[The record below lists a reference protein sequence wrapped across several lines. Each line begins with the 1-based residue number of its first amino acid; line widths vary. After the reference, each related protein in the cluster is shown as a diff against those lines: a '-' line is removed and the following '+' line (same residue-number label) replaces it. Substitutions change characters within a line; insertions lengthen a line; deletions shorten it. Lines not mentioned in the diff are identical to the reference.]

1 MVATLFLFISTFIHG
16 QSKIH
21 LDVDYHY
28 LIGVVQKNDKYSTI
42 HRSEEKMGG
51 SSFQV
56 SGMYS
61 LNKRIEIGIGVG
73 ADCYNNPEI
82 TTFPILASI
91 KYTPMKHLPSYYI
104 YTDAGYAFRT
114 KISDNGVVTSVGFG
128 YKRMYKKHFG
138 IKLEFGYKMQQIRV
152 SQENIIVFPNSD
164 GVAPIIRGIS
174 VFRHSISFGTGFI
187 F

>member
-1 MVATLFLFISTFIHG
+1 M
-16 QSKIH
+16 
-21 LDVDYHY
+21 
-28 LIGVVQKNDKYSTI
+28 
-42 HRSEEKMGG
+42 
-51 SSFQV
+51 
-56 SGMYS
+56 
-61 LNKRIEIGIGVG
+61 
-73 ADCYNNPEI
+73 P
-82 TTFPILASI
+82 
-91 KYTPMKHLPSYYI
+91 
-104 YTDAGYAFRT
+104 GYAFRT